1 LNLNQ
6 HAARPLFFL
15 TLVLSLLSTATV
27 GFYVP
32 ASASEQASSNP
43 KIEKG
48 VFNTGHHETQ
58 SSLALSDSVSVQPM
72 SVQSVSSPAVVPVE
86 QTEGKTEP
94 VSASMKQVLKSSEP
108 LKAGVNIQVRPQANN
123 GQVAVLVKGKE
134 ISRFRSAFEGKSASQ
149 RANQFSANLSSFLNQ
164 GGNPRDIKPGL
175 EGKKVV
181 VRAGARI
188 LAVVDDKLA
197 KEYKVSNKAL
207 AISLANRLRETLG
220 AGNIDRT
227 TQVAS
232 RAFLGMR
239 PTGVLLTGMASWYGP
254 GFHGRRCANGSRFDM
269 YAMTAAHKTL
279 PFGTIVKVKNH
290 NTGRSCLVKITD
302 RGPYAHGRIIDLSKG
317 AAQAIGL
324 LGSGVGRVSVE
335 VMKPASPFKRPS
347 GFKTEMAKAEPV
359 KSIDF
364 AQMASSPKE
373 NPMQALVNPIGP
385 LEMAAFSAENPV
397 KVDVPVVPSVVVHSA
412 SSEIKAEEA
421 VSTLALATEVPAV
434 IPVKSVLK
442 ASAPSKK
449 LSAAQLK
456 KQALLK
462 KQEAARKNALA
473 WKAKQAAK
481 QAKLKAEKLALAKKQ
496 AEQKKLVLAKKQAL
510 LKKQAEQRKLAL
522 AKKQAALK
530 KPVSPK
536 SVSAKSPLV
545 KSAVSMPAVEA
556 VKHEAMTEQKK
567 PESFEPI
574 DLTPPEPSAMLKE

>member
-1 LNLNQ
+1 MNLNQ
-6 HAARPLFFL
+6 HAARPLFYL
-15 TLVLSLLSTATV
+15 TLVLSLFSTAIV
-27 GFYVP
+27 GFNVS

-43 KIEKG
+43 KLEKG

-58 SSLALSDSVSVQPM
+58 SSLALSDSVSVQPV
-72 SVQSVSSPAVVPVE
+72 SVQSVSSPAVEP
-86 QTEGKTEP
+86 TEGKSDS
-94 VSASMKQVLKSSEP
+94 VSASSKQLIKSSDP
-108 LKAGVNIQVRPQANN
+108 PKSGVNIQVRPQTKN

-134 ISRFRSAFEGKSASQ
+134 ISRFRSAFEGKSAVQ
-149 RANQFSANLSSFLNQ
+149 RANQFSTLLSSFLNQ

-181 VRAGARI
+181 LRAGART
-188 LAVVDDKLA
+188 LAVLDDKLA
-197 KEYKVSNKAL
+197 KEYKMSNKAL
-207 AISLANRLRETLG
+207 AIAWANRLREVLG

-227 TQVAS
+227 TQVAN
-232 RAFLGMR
+232 RGFMGMR

-269 YAMTAAHKTL
+269 NAMTAAHKTL

-290 NTGRSCLVKITD
+290 STGRSCLVKITD

-347 GFKTEMAKAEPV
+347 GIKTEIVKSEPV
-359 KSIDF
+359 KTIDF
-364 AQMASSPKE
+364 AQIASSPKE
-373 NPMQALVNPIGP
+373 NSMQALVSPIGP
-385 LEMAAFSAENPV
+385 LEMAAFTAESSV
-397 KVDVPVVPSVVVHSA
+397 KVDAPALSSVVAHPTIAEVRSA
-412 SSEIKAEEA
+412 EMRAVEMRTGEA
-421 VSTLALATEVPAV
+421 VSTIALATDLPKVLPTV
-434 IPVKSVLK
+434 TPSKPVAK
-442 ASAPSKK
+442 ASVPVKK

-473 WKAKQAAK
+473 WKAKQA
-481 QAKLKAEKLALAKKQ
+481 KLKAEKLALAKKQ
-496 AEQKKLVLAKKQAL
+496 ADLKR
-510 LKKQAEQRKLAL
+510 KKQAEQKKLAL

-530 KPVSPK
+530 KPMPTKTASPK
-536 SVSAKSPLV
+536 TALSKTV
-545 KSAVSMPAVEA
+545 KPAAVSMPAVES
-556 VKHEAMTEQKK
+556 VNEPKK

-574 DLTPPEPSAMLKE
+574 ELTPPEPAALLKD